1 MISRDQLSE
10 IFVLVE
16 VNLSTKSALN
26 DAPALLHSQV
36 NCQALLTVTL
46 WQLILLN
53 FTALTNCLSNFGLFK
68 KNSVDTLK

>member
-1 MISRDQLSE
+1 MISRDQPSE

-36 NCQALLTVTL
+36 NC
-46 WQLILLN
+46 
-53 FTALTNCLSNFGLFK
+53 
-68 KNSVDTLK
+68 